1 MLGETHVRDKDS
13 LHLVLCV
20 ALRWVSWVGFE
31 PGVN

>member
-20 ALRWVSWVGFE
+20 ALRCSALGE
-31 PGVN
+31 LGGV